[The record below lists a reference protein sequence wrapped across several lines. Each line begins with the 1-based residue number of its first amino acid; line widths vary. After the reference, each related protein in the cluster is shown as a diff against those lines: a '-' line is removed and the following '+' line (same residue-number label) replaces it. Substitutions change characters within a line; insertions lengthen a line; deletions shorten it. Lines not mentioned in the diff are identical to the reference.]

1 MASADKYSAE
11 YSNFYQ
17 EQLHAAE
24 WLSRRQEIL
33 RRDNYT
39 CQKCGAK
46 AADESLH
53 VHHKGYV
60 SSLLPWEYP
69 DDTLI
74 TLCESCHQ
82 KVHEGRVRPFS
93 SASALVDYIHF
104 FDDKFDFDSE
114 RMRGKWEEYKCK
126 WSEFISSSRSSVVMH
141 HPFQCGTYLPAKEYA
156 FYRKNNYNLDD
167 IKAYSWSGKVAYEV
181 MLDWRLKANYDYNLV
196 DDNSWEQRPIKQ
208 GYKYNYYAPGYY
220 KVIYLYEDIIGAFY
234 SAKET
239 DDFVTE
245 EIVLPRHSLDNSQPD
260 DIHLGDVILIK
271 RCELKDNRYDIDW
284 LNWSRRTELD
294 ELQAELSRC
303 QIRYNIAMDSY
314 SQWSLE
320 FHSGADRSSSEPP
333 YPNDAID
340 WLVGEINRLEK
351 EIKIKTQEL
360 IRKQ

>member
-17 EQLHAAE
+17 EQLLTAE
-24 WLSRRQEIL
+24 WQSRRLEIL

-167 IKAYSWSGKVAYEV
+167 IKAYSWSGKVAYDV
-181 MLDWRLKANYDYNLV
+181 MLDWRLKENCDYNLE
-196 DDNSWEQRPIKQ
+196 DDNSWGHRQLLQ
-208 GYKYNYYAPGYY
+208 GYRYNYYAPGYY
-220 KVIYLYEDIIGAFY
+220 KIIYLYEDIMGAFY

-239 DDFVTE
+239 DNFVAE
-245 EIVLPRHSLDNSQPD
+245 EIIMPRHSLDNSRPD

-271 RCELKDNRYDIDW
+271 RCELRNNRYEVDW
-284 LNWSRRTELD
+284 LNWSRRKELE
-294 ELQAELSRC
+294 ELVAELSRLRV
-303 QIRYNIAMDSY
+303 RYDNAIDSN
-314 SQWSLE
+314 SQWSVE
-320 FHSGADRSSSEPP
+320 FHSGADRSSFEPP
-333 YPNDAID
+333 FPDEALN
-340 WLVGEINRLEK
+340 WMSSEIRRLER
-351 EIKIKTQEL
+351 EIKYKTQEL